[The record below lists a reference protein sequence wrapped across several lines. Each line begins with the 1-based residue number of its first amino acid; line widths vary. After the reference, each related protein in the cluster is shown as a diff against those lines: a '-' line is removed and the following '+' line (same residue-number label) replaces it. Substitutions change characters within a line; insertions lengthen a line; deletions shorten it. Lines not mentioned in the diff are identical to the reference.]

1 MNRVQN
7 EGSYPLKGSYC
18 KLLFWNFFGGK
29 KTYGQIFNILNV
41 ATFTYLI
48 DPTEGQTVE
57 FYSLQ
62 KAYDGTICSEEAI
75 ESEKAP
81 WTMLRIRQLRL
92 K

>member
-1 MNRVQN
+1 MKEVIHSREVTANYSS
-7 EGSYPLKGSYC
+7 GI
-18 KLLFWNFFGGK
+18 FFGGK
-29 KTYGQIFNILNV
+29 KTYGQILNILNV
-41 ATFTYLI
+41 AIFTYLI